1 MKQHSLKNRL
11 LFAAGTCCV
20 VLILIT
26 GFTVQRYMHDYLR
39 AELVTKLTLSLDELL
54 SRLDISPQDTVSQE
68 IAAQDTVSQEKAA
81 QDASFLPISSLSDP
95 RFSQPYSGSYW
106 QVQSQQKVLKR
117 SRSLWDTQLQFPS
130 LNSQFGL
137 DSYMISGPADKRLL
151 VVQQKVKLP
160 DSEQFYWVSVAQES
174 ATLAQ
179 ALQGVNRSLLIGL
192 GLLSVAVMVLI
203 ALQLSWG
210 LRPLTVLRKELA
222 EIEAGRKD
230 CFQHHYPQEI
240 DPLVKDINRLLIHHQ
255 QLLERARTN
264 AGNMAHALKTPLSI
278 MQNEL
283 ALTHSQQNTL
293 LVSQLQQMRQQIEYH
308 LSASQ
313 IAAKQL
319 LGAKCSPYEQCHNAV
334 TAFSRLYIESDIV
347 ANINID
353 PELMVAVDA
362 RDFDEM
368 AGNLIE
374 NAYKWASSTVTI
386 TGTAVGEQLCLMI
399 ADDGPGMTEAECD
412 EMIKRGRRLD
422 EQAPG
427 NGLGLSIVVDM
438 AGMYQGALTLQR
450 ASLGGLAARLTLPL
464 RRQ

>member
-20 VLILIT
+20 VLIFIT

-54 SRLDISPQDTVSQE
+54 SRLE
-68 IAAQDTVSQEKAA
+68 IAPQEATI
-81 QDASFLPISSLSDP
+81 LPFTSLSDP
-95 RFSQPYSGSYW
+95 RFSRPYSGSYW

-137 DSYMISGPADKRLL
+137 DTYVLTGPADKPLL

-179 ALQGVNRSLLIGL
+179 ALQGVNRSLLLGL

-210 LRPLTVLRKELA
+210 LRPLTLLRKELA
-222 EIEAGRKD
+222 EIEAGKQD
-230 CFQHHYPQEI
+230 CFQHSYPQEI
-240 DPLVKDINRLLIHHQ
+240 DPLVRDINRLLLHHK

-283 ALTHSQQNTL
+283 ALTNSQQNTL

-319 LGAKCSPYEQCHNAV
+319 LGAKCSPHEQCHNAV
-334 TAFSRLYIESDIV
+334 TAFSRLYIDSDIAV
-347 ANINID
+347 SINID
-353 PELMVAVDA
+353 PELMVAVDG

-374 NAYKWASSTVTI
+374 NAYKWARKTVVISATI
-386 TGTAVGEQLCLMI
+386 SGDMLLLSIV
-399 ADDGPGMTEAECD
+399 DDGPGMTMAECRQ
-412 EMIKRGRRLD
+412 MIGRGKRLD
-422 EQAPG
+422 EQTPG
-427 NGLGLSIVVDM
+427 HGLGLNIVVEM
-438 AGMYQGALTLQR
+438 AAIYQGELILRPAVDC
-450 ASLGGLAARLTLPL
+450 SGLEAILTLPL
-464 RRQ
+464 RR